1 MAPVVILLVQLAV
14 GGWAGSVWLSEGVA
28 DLPAVMVLGGS
39 VLAGVPATV
48 CLLIA
53 RVRPPKPTLA
63 RVAVGWTLAR
73 LALVLAVTA
82 AIVVT
87 TDPGPDG
94 EWAMSWEV
102 IVLALLE
109 IGVSHALAMDTAHRA
124 AHREA
129 QRRTQVYAP

>member
-1 MAPVVILLVQLAV
+1 MAPTVILLVQLTV
-14 GGWAGSVWLSEGVA
+14 GAWAGSVWHSEGVA
-28 DLPAVMVLGGS
+28 DLPAVAVLGGS

-48 CLLIA
+48 CLLVA
-53 RVRPPKPTLA
+53 RRRPPRTVLA

-94 EWAMSWEV
+94 DWAMSWEV
-102 IVLALLE
+102 VVLALLE
-109 IGVSHALAMDTAHRA
+109 IGVSYALAMDTA
-124 AHREA
+124 
-129 QRRTQVYAP
+129 QRRTHVYAP